1 MLLKWFTKN
10 EWRET
15 RRSSMWE
22 QSVGIKI
29 FLGFLFFIIF
39 AEILIGSI
47 FLGMEFQ
54 KIASSDEV
62 IAYFKT
68 DNHIEIFNSMLLY
81 GFALGFFVRFFL
93 QKVPVLS
100 IQPYLHLPIGRSKL
114 VNYVLGKSL
123 FAIFNFIPVLT
134 ITPFIIFQMVPEFSG
149 FQILGYVLAILFTI
163 VAVNFLALMFKRNL
177 SGNTPVTIIMMIVI
191 GALSAAE
198 YYGLISIGKF
208 SSMLFTGV
216 MTNPLWLLGPL
227 ALAVFAY
234 AYNFRD
240 LIRHLYPEDNLHLR
254 KSSKRNVSDFK
265 YLKTLGQMGNLI
277 SLELKLMIRNK
288 RPKSTVVFLPIFLL
302 YGLIFYPNPELYG
315 QNGWLIFVGIFM
327 TGGVTLIYGQY
338 LLSWESSYFDGI
350 LTHIDD
356 FYLYFKAKYNLLVM
370 ATIACMI
377 ITLPYGYFGTKI
389 MFINLMAGLFNM
401 GVSSIFVIYMS
412 TNNKKRLD
420 LSKGAAFNYQGV
432 SATQFLISFP
442 VMLIPLIIYLPFW
455 ALGNIFGDHLYN
467 IGIMSI
473 GLMGLLAL
481 VFHRPL
487 LKMAVNRFLE
497 RRYLIGEGFRKKY

>member
-29 FLGFLFFIIF
+29 FLGFLFFFIF
-39 AEILIGSI
+39 AEILVGSI
-47 FLGMEFQ
+47 FLGMQFHE
-54 KIASSDEV
+54 IAATDE
-62 IAYFKT
+62 IISYFGT
-68 DNHIEIFNSMLLY
+68 DNHIEIFNSLLLY

-100 IQPYLHLPIGRSKL
+100 VQPYLHLPISRPKL
-114 VNYVLGKSL
+114 VNYVLGKSV
-123 FAIFNFIPVLT
+123 FAVFNFIPVLT
-134 ITPFIIFQMVPEFSG
+134 ITPFIIFQMAPIYSG
-149 FQILGYVLAILFTI
+149 FQITGYVVAIIFTI
-163 VAVNFLALMFKRNL
+163 LSVNFLALMFKRNL
-177 SGNTPVTIIMMIVI
+177 SGNTPITIIMLLVI
-191 GALSAAE
+191 GLLVAAE
-198 YYGLISIGKF
+198 YFGLLSIGRF
-208 SSMLFTGV
+208 SSMLYTGV
-216 MTNPLWLLGPL
+216 LTNPLWLVGPL
-227 ALAVFAY
+227 ALAAVAY

-240 LIRHLYPEDNLHLR
+240 LITHLYPEDNLHLK

-265 YLKTLGQMGNLI
+265 YLKTLGQMGSLI
-277 SLELKLMIRNK
+277 SLEIKLMVRNK
-288 RPKSTVVFLPIFLL
+288 RPKSTVMFLPVFLL

-356 FYLYFKAKYNLLVM
+356 FYLYFKAKYNLLVI
-370 ATIACMI
+370 ATVACLI

-389 MFINLMAGLFNM
+389 MFINVMAALFNM
-401 GVSSIFVIYMS
+401 GVGSIFVIYMS

-442 VMLIPLIIYLPFW
+442 VMLMPLIIYLPFW

-467 IGIMSI
+467 IGILSI
-473 GLMGLLAL
+473 GLVGLLAL
-481 VFHRPL
+481 LLQRPL
-487 LKMAVNRFLE
+487 LKAAVNRFME
-497 RRYLIGEGFRKKY
+497 RRYDIGEGFRKKY

>member
-10 EWRET
+10 EWREK

-22 QSVGIKI
+22 QSVGIKL

-47 FLGMEFQ
+47 FLGMEFHE
-54 KIASSDEV
+54 IAASDE
-62 IAYFKT
+62 ISSYFGT
-68 DNHIEIFNSMLLY
+68 GNHIEIFNSFLLY
-81 GFALGFFVRFFL
+81 GFSLGFAMRFFL

-100 IQPYLHLPIGRSKL
+100 VQPYLHLPISRSRL
-114 VNYVLGKSL
+114 VNYVLGKSV

-134 ITPFIIFQMVPEFSG
+134 ITPFIIFQMAPEYSG
-149 FQILGYVLAILFTI
+149 FQITGYVFAIIFTI
-163 VAVNFLALMFKRNL
+163 LAVNFLALMFKRNL
-177 SGNTPVTIIMMIVI
+177 SGNTLVTVIMMFVI
-191 GALSAAE
+191 GFLVAAE
-198 YYGLISIGKF
+198 YFGLISIGKF
-208 SSMLFTGV
+208 SSMLYTGV
-216 MTNPLWLLGPL
+216 LTNPLWLLGPL
-227 ALAVFAY
+227 VVAAFAY
-234 AYNFRD
+234 MYNFRD
-240 LIRHLYPEDNLHLR
+240 LITHLYPEDNLHLK

-265 YLKTLGQMGNLI
+265 YLKTLGQVGNLI
-277 SLELKLMIRNK
+277 SLEIKLMMRNK
-288 RPKSTVVFLPIFLL
+288 RPKSTVIFLPIFLL

-356 FYLYFKAKYNLLVM
+356 FFLYFKAKYNLLVV
-370 ATIACMI
+370 ATIASMI
-377 ITLPYGYFGTKI
+377 ITLPYGFFGTRI
-389 MFINLMAGLFNM
+389 MFINLMAALFNM
-401 GVSSIFVIYMS
+401 GVSSVFVIYMS

-442 VMLIPLIIYLPFW
+442 VML
-455 ALGNIFGDHLYN
+455 
-467 IGIMSI
+467 M
-473 GLMGLLAL
+473 
-481 VFHRPL
+481 PL
-487 LKMAVNRFLE
+487 LKAAVNRFME
-497 RRYLIGEGFRKKY
+497 RRYTIGEGFRKKY

>member
-39 AEILIGSI
+39 AEILVGSI
-47 FLGMEFQ
+47 FLGMEFHE
-54 KIASSDEV
+54 IAASDE
-62 IAYFKT
+62 ISSYFGTK
-68 DNHIEIFNSMLLY
+68 NHIEIFNALLLY
-81 GFALGFFVRFFL
+81 GFAMGFFVRFFL

-100 IQPYLHLPIGRSKL
+100 VQPYLHLPISRKKL

-123 FAIFNFIPVLT
+123 FAVFNFIPVLT
-134 ITPFIIFQMVPEFSG
+134 VTPFIIFQMAPEYSG
-149 FQILGYVLAILFTI
+149 LQIAGYIIAVIFTI
-163 VAVNFLALMFKRNL
+163 LTVNFLSIMFKRNL
-177 SGNTPVTIIMMIVI
+177 SGNTTFTLAMMFVI
-191 GALSAAE
+191 GFTFAAE
-198 YYGLISIGKF
+198 YFGLFSIGRF
-208 SSMLFTGV
+208 STMLYTGV
-216 MTNPLWLLGPL
+216 LTNPLWMAGPIG
-227 ALAVFAY
+227 LAVFAY
-234 AYNFRD
+234 LLNYRD
-240 LIRHLYPEDNLHLR
+240 LLTHLYPEDNLNLK

-277 SLELKLMIRNK
+277 SLEIKLMLRNK
-288 RPKSTVVFLPIFLL
+288 RPKSTVTFLPIFLL
-302 YGLIFYPNPELYG
+302 YGLFFYPNPEFYG

-356 FYLYFKAKYNLLVM
+356 FYLYFKAKYNLLVL
-370 ATIACMI
+370 ATIASLI
-377 ITLPYGYFGTKI
+377 ITLPYAYFGTRI
-389 MFINLMAGLFNM
+389 VFVNMMAALFNM
-401 GVSSIFVIYMS
+401 GVSSVFVIYMS

-432 SATQFLISFP
+432 SATQFLVSFP
-442 VMLIPLIIYLPFW
+442 VMLMPLIIYLPFW
-455 ALGNIFGDHLYN
+455 ALGNIFGDHLYD
-467 IGIMSI
+467 IGILSI
-473 GLMGLLAL
+473 GLIGLIALAL
-481 VFHRPL
+481 HKPL
-487 LKMAVNRFLE
+487 LKAAVNRFLE